1 MTRVAVLPR
10 LVLPDSAHWPGHG
23 GDKVVLLS
31 TAATDVERE
40 LVDTL
45 AERLRCDGR
54 RPAVAQT
61 GAEAAALARAN
72 GAVIAPVRVVWLPA
86 ARSDSDRLRLR
97 ELPVHSGPARVRAVA
112 QRRVLDCTP
121 ERCRIL
127 VGEPAGIPELEARWS
142 ERTGEP
148 ADDGARALGA
158 FVGRQADIVLERAER
173 RLTGER
179 YRAPQRVAEELV
191 TSPRFIA
198 AAETLAAA
206 LGREPAGVIAD
217 AAEYLTEM
225 ATEQQRLARDL
236 WTSWSKFLYSRA
248 YELHVDD
255 AQLAQIKELAAT
267 HPLVYLPSHR
277 SNLDGYIMAS
287 LLHEHG
293 LPPNHTLGGI
303 NMAFWPLGPVG
314 RRVGVIWI
322 RRSFRGNEVYKLALR
337 QYLGYLVSKRFNLEW
352 YIEGGRSR
360 TGKLLPPRLG
370 LFNYLADAV
379 EELGIDELR
388 VIPVSIVYDELQ
400 EVHEMTAE
408 SRGRIK
414 QGENAGWLL
423 RFAREQRG
431 SFGRVHVNFGEP
443 LVLADA
449 LRAHGSQP
457 GAREDIR
464 RLARSKAAF
473 EVCTRINRATP
484 VTTTAL
490 VTLALLG
497 AGDRAMTLDQ
507 ARTLIDP
514 LRDFVRD
521 RAIPGQDAV
530 ELLGSAEGVRRTL
543 STLVEHGVV
552 ECYADGPDPVY
563 RIGPDRELAAAFYRN
578 SVIHW
583 FLPRSIVELALIA
596 TADSPSSDAA
606 TVALDDAFR
615 ARDLLKFEFFF
626 PDKEDFRR
634 ELLAETDRIDPDW
647 RAPGRLAAIGTALTR
662 SGALIAHRVLRSF
675 VEAYVIVA
683 DELLAI
689 GDRGVDTDATLR
701 ACLNRGRQYRF
712 QHRVSGAGAVSTHL
726 FRSALKL
733 AANRGLLEGRA
744 GVASERRAF
753 ACELDRVLE
762 RLRRID
768 EIERARILEALANTS
783 AAGRPA

>member
-1 MTRVAVLPR
+1 VLPR
-10 LVLPDSAHWPGHG
+10 VVLPDSQHWPGHG

-31 TAATDVERE
+31 TAGTVVERE
-40 LVDTL
+40 LVDTF
-45 AERLRCDGR
+45 AERLRSDGR
-54 RPAVAQT
+54 RPAVARS
-61 GAEAAALARAN
+61 GAEAAVLARAN
-72 GAVIAPVRVVWLPA
+72 SAVIAPVRVVWLPDTRWDA
-86 ARSDSDRLRLR
+86 DRLRLR
-97 ELPVHSGPARVRAVA
+97 ELPVHSGPAPVRAIA
-112 QRRVLDCTP
+112 QRRVLDSAP
-121 ERCRIL
+121 ERCRL
-127 VGEPAGIPELEARWS
+127 VVGEPAGIPELETRWS
-142 ERTGEP
+142 ERTGRP
-148 ADDGARALGA
+148 ADDGANGLGA
-158 FVGRQADIVLERAER
+158 FIGRQADIVLARAER

-198 AAETLAAA
+198 AAEALAVA
-206 LGREPAGVIAD
+206 LGREPAGVLAD

-248 YELHVDD
+248 YELHVDA
-255 AQLAQIKELAAT
+255 AQLAQVKELAAS

-303 NMAFWPLGPVG
+303 NMAFWPLGSVG

-322 RRSFRGNEVYKLALR
+322 RRSFRENEVYKLALR

-388 VIPVSIVYDELQ
+388 VIPVSIVYDRLQ
-400 EVHEMTAE
+400 EVHDMTAE
-408 SRGRIK
+408 SRGDIK
-414 QGENAGWLL
+414 DAENVGWLV
-423 RFAREQRG
+423 RFARAQRG
-431 SFGRVHVNFGEP
+431 SFGSVHVNFGEP

-449 LRAHGSQP
+449 LRAHGSDPQ
-457 GAREDIR
+457 ANDDIR

-514 LRDFVRD
+514 LRDFVRHRD
-521 RAIPGQDAV
+521 IPGQDAV
-530 ELLGSAEGVRRTL
+530 ERLGSADGVRQTL

-552 ECYADGPDPVY
+552 ECFADGPDPVY
-563 RIGPDRELAAAFYRN
+563 RIGAEHELAAAFYRN

-583 FLPRSIVELALIA
+583 FLPRAIVELALIA
-596 TADSPSSDAA
+596 AADSQSSDAA
-606 TVALDDAFR
+606 QIALDDAFR

-626 PDKEDFRR
+626 PEKENFRQ
-634 ELLAETDRIDPDW
+634 ELLAEVDRIDPDW
-647 RAPGRLAAIGTALTR
+647 REPGRLEAIGTALTR
-662 SGALIAHRVLRSF
+662 SGALTAHRVLRSF

-689 GDRGVDTDATLR
+689 GDRGVDSDATLR
-701 ACLNRGRQYRF
+701 ACLKRGCQYRF

-733 AANRGLLEGRA
+733 AANRGLLDRREGIA
-744 GVASERRAF
+744 AERRAF
-753 ACELDRVLE
+753 ACELDGVLG

-768 EIERARILEALANTS
+768 EIERACILEALANTPTG
-783 AAGRPA
+783 AGAS